1 MKNLF
6 RLSIC
11 LFFIFCTTALYSQ
24 VGMKQPLLYSIDGKA
39 IQVNK
44 GSINNKNAAI
54 IPAYKELL
62 SDAEKALRFGPVSVM
77 EKLNMPPSGNKH
89 DYMSLAPYF
98 WPDPSKPNGLP
109 YMRKDGET
117 NPEVKDYK
125 DKEYLPTLCE
135 TVYTLA
141 LVNYFSEEDK
151 YAKHAVKLLQVWF
164 LDTATKM
171 NPNLN
176 FGQAIKG
183 QNTGRGAG
191 LIDTRHFVKLIDGI
205 NLLNQSGKLSTKDF
219 IALQN
224 WFSEFLNWMQ
234 TSKVGKEEMNTKNN
248 HGVWYDAQRIS
259 MALFTNQN
267 ELAKQVVNNVQQ
279 RINNQMDSNGFFPA
293 ELERTISLHYSLFVL
308 EPLMHIAKMAKL
320 VQVDLFNYQS
330 PNGNSIK
337 KGVDALLPYL
347 MMEKTWTGKQIK
359 PFDFHEGIP
368 LLAQSYAEF
377 KCIKCKEAITKIHP
391 SKPER
396 LRIHL
401 LTQNDL

>member
-1 MKNLF
+1 MIRAIQIFGFFVYMTYSTWLF
-6 RLSIC
+6 G
-11 LFFIFCTTALYSQ
+11 Q
-24 VGMKQPLLYSIDGKA
+24 VETKGPLLFALDINA

-44 GSINNKNAAI
+44 QKVNNKNLAL
-54 IPAYKELL
+54 IPSYKELL
-62 SDAEKALRFGPVSVM
+62 RDADKSLLFGPVSVM
-77 EKLNMPPSGNKH
+77 EKLNIPPSGNKH

-125 DKEYLPTLCE
+125 DKEYLPALCE
-135 TVYTLA
+135 AVYTLSLA
-141 LVNYFSEEDK
+141 NYFSDEDK
-151 YAKHAVKLLQVWF
+151 YAKHAIKLLQVWF

-191 LIDTRHFVKLIDGI
+191 LIDTRHFIKLIDGI
-205 NLLNQSGKLSTKDF
+205 NLLHQSEKLSSKDF
-219 IALQN
+219 SALQA
-224 WFSEFLNWMQ
+224 WFAEFLNWMQ
-234 TSKVGKEEMNTKNN
+234 TSKVGQEEMNAKNN

-259 MALFTNQN
+259 MALLTNQN
-267 ELAKQVVNNVQQ
+267 ELAKQIVSNVQK

-308 EPLMHIAKMAKL
+308 EPLMQIAQMAKI
-320 VQVDLFNYQS
+320 VQVDLINYQS

-337 KGVDALLPYL
+337 KGIDALLPYL
-347 MMEKTWTGKQIK
+347 MMEKTWTGQQIK
-359 PFDFHEGIP
+359 PFNYNEAIP
-368 LLAQSYAEF
+368 LLAMSNVAF
-377 KCIKCKEAITKIHP
+377 NCIKCKDAIKKIHP
-391 SKPER
+391 SKPES

-401 LTQNDL
+401 LTKNDL